1 MHPDYAVQAQFRF
14 GEAILKARTLL
25 ITDLPANRRAKS
37 FFRLAPIL
45 AATLAVGSCFA
56 PAVRGTGPSDSLSS
70 EDAKVGSTE
79 SANVTIPGPLRSFLR
94 MAGISQKVSPE
105 EVMPLLA
112 RNVFELGYEERWP
125 KRRPSEFLFLFSP
138 FLEEGGGL

>member
-1 MHPDYAVQAQFRF
+1 MHPNCAVQAQFRF

-25 ITDLPANRRAKS
+25 TDLPANRRAKS

-45 AATLAVGSCFA
+45 AATLSVGSCFA
-56 PAVRGTGPSDSLSS
+56 PAVRGTGPSDSLSF
-70 EDAKVGSTE
+70 EDAKVGSDE

-105 EVMPLLA
+105 
-112 RNVFELGYEERWP
+112 
-125 KRRPSEFLFLFSP
+125 
-138 FLEEGGGL
+138 

>member
-1 MHPDYAVQAQFRF
+1 MHPNYAVQAQFRF

-25 ITDLPANRRAKS
+25 LTDLRANRRAKS

-45 AATLAVGSCFA
+45 AATLSVGSCLA
-56 PAVRGTGPSDSLSS
+56 PAVWGTGSTDFLSS

-79 SANVTIPGPLRSFLR
+79 SAIVTIPGPLRSFLR

-105 EVMPLLA
+105 EVIPLLA
-112 RNVFELGYEERWP
+112 RNVFVLGYEGR
-125 KRRPSEFLFLFSP
+125 
-138 FLEEGGGL
+138 

>member
-1 MHPDYAVQAQFRF
+1 MHPDCAVQAQFRF
-14 GEAILKARTLL
+14 GEAILKARILL
-25 ITDLPANRRAKS
+25 LTDLPANRRAKT

-56 PAVRGTGPSDSLSS
+56 PAVRGTAPSDSLSS
-70 EDAKVGSTE
+70 EDAKVGSPE
-79 SANVTIPGPLRSFLR
+79 SANVAIPGPLRSFLR

-112 RNVFELGYEERWP
+112 RNVFVLGYEGRSP
-125 KRRPSEFLFLFSP
+125 KGGRPSEFLIL
-138 FLEEGGGL
+138 LTRYVQQ